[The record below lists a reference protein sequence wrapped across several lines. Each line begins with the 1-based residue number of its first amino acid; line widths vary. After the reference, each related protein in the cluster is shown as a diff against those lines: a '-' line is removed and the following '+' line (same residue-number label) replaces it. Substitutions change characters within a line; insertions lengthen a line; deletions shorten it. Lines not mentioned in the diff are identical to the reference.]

1 MQHKL
6 SQKKYL
12 KSKDL
17 LIFLLILI
25 VIFISSIYLKIQKI
39 EFKTNSKNY
48 NFLGKEILIEKNI
61 LFLDLSETS
70 KNLSDLNP
78 TIKNLDIKKIFPN
91 KISIYYEIDKPIAL
105 IKANEGYL
113 YLSSKGKV
121 LQRSKNLKKQ
131 NKLPQINYYQNF
143 DYLTNATGST
153 IDFVD
158 IKYSLSVL
166 TKLKKYKNEVLS
178 IDISRPSM
186 IRFNLRDSI
195 VIFTSEK
202 SIDDQINKLEKIIL
216 QFKVEGNNFS
226 LLDLRFDKPVLKY
239 K

>member
-25 VIFISSIYLKIQKI
+25 IIFISSIYLKIQKI

-121 LQRSKNLKKQ
+121 LQRSKDLKKQ

>member
-78 TIKNLDIKKIFPN
+78 PIKNLDIKKIFPN
-91 KISIYYEIDKPIAL
+91 KIYIYYEIDKPIGL